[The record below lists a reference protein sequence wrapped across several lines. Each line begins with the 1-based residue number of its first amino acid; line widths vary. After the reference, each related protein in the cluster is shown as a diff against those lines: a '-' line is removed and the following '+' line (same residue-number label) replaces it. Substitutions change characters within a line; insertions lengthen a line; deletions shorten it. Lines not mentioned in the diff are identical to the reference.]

1 MKSLHLIGLA
11 VAALSCASFAGA
23 QEAADAG
30 AKLRAYV
37 ALPSQ
42 KPQELIINRSDGND
56 KFYYT
61 QKGTDQELEVPVAS
75 CKALFFIQTP
85 AELANALNTYREGDL
100 SAARKQFAAVKNKY
114 ANFGGLPGSP
124 LTVAAVNEI
133 SCCVRQMDWD
143 GVKKLTANPP
153 TGMTTSDEAR
163 VAVARLMADII
174 TAPGPGK
181 TDDQKKAIAQLLKDK
196 KLGKSIN
203 TELYGWLRYALA
215 RAYAAQL
222 PTDAT
227 AIPEDKLKDA
237 EAAID
242 NYCQCVVS
250 THGAADEL
258 PVDSMVRAMSLLWG
272 MPGVAE
278 YTKKADAP
286 LTAAKWASA
295 PANFRDAVAMA
306 NLLKTVYAPELQ
318 NELVEKLVPYF
329 YNTAKDKEKKA
340 DTAKEAK

>member
-37 ALPSQ
+37 QLPQQ
-42 KPQELIINRSDGND
+42 KPQELILNRSDGND
-56 KFYYT
+56 KFYFT
-61 QKGTDQELEVPVAS
+61 QKGTDQELEVPVSS
-75 CKALFFIQTP
+75 CKALFYIQTP
-85 AELANALNTYREGDL
+85 AELANALNTYRESDL
-100 SAARKQFAAVKNKY
+100 AAARKQFAAVKAKY

-124 LTVAAVNEI
+124 VTIAAVNEI
-133 SCCVRQMDWD
+133 SCAVRMQDWD
-143 GVKKLTANPP
+143 AVTKLTANPP
-153 TGMTTSDEAR
+153 ANMPAADAAR
-163 VAVARLMADII
+163 VETAKLMAQII
-174 TAPGPGK
+174 TGNGK
-181 TDDQKKAIAQLLKDK
+181 LDDSKKAIAELLKDK

-215 RAYAAQL
+215 RAYAADL
-222 PTDAT
+222 PTDGS
-227 AIPEDKLKDA
+227 AIPADRLKDA

-258 PVDSMVRAMSLLWG
+258 PTDAMVRAMNLLWG
-272 MPGVAE
+272 MPDVAD
-278 YTKKADAP
+278 YTKKADKPCTKAQ
-286 LTAAKWASA
+286 WASA

-306 NLLKTVYAPELQ
+306 NLLKTIYAPELKD
-318 NELVEKLVPYF
+318 EMVEKLVPYF
-329 YNTAKDKEKKA
+329 YNTGKDKEKKT
-340 DTAKEAK
+340 DAKAAK